1 MRALALLLA
10 VAVPSSSFA
19 YGPTDDPVEAPRAAP
34 SARLLPQEQ
43 PAPAAAVPTLVER
56 PPVYKHWAFWVGLG
70 TITAGAIAAVISA
83 IILGQ
88 RTQTIPTGR
97 PQPSCPTCV

>member
-1 MRALALLLA
+1 MRALALFLA
-10 VAVPSSSFA
+10 FAVPASSFA
-19 YGPTDDPVEAPRAAP
+19 YGPTDDQLEAPHAAP

-43 PAPAAAVPTLVER
+43 PGPAPAVPTLVER

-70 TITAGAIAAVISA
+70 TITAGAIAAIIGA

-88 RTQTIPTGR
+88 RNTPVPVGQP
-97 PQPSCPTCV
+97 PSCPTCV